1 MFKNKLL
8 GRVTEHIIDWSVDE
22 AKLLAYGGDYSDLG
36 VKTMEWNDGCVRT
49 CQLTRNNGE
58 KSPILNGDWSLDEK
72 IEFKTCQYY
81 KIEHESGDNGT
92 YIEKFI

>member
-36 VKTMEWNDGCVRT
+36 VKTMEFNDDNVRT
-49 CQLTRNNGE
+49 CQLTRKNGE
-58 KSPILNGDWSLDEK
+58 KSPKLNDYWSLD
-72 IEFKTCQYY
+72 
-81 KIEHESGDNGT
+81 
-92 YIEKFI
+92 